1 MLLSSQK
8 KLHALYPQS
17 QSIPNVEDLKISQ
30 QLILDKKEMTY
41 YSPNSIKTYLR
52 VKPTNNPYPPYKI
65 TSQQTK
71 FILSPLNDENPIPS
85 SQKKIKSS
93 KSKSKSKNLPSKK
106 APQSQYE
113 YSFTKIFD
121 ASISNFD
128 LFFEVASPLIEDL
141 IYKSKSSLLFAYG
154 VSNSGKTYTIV
165 GTLECPGILPLTLAT
180 LLDKV
185 SSLPSPPTIQC
196 SYVEIY
202 NERVYDLLSEKKP
215 KIHIKEKEK
224 VFYLDKV
231 TKRNVFTIDDF
242 ESALND
248 GLNQKI
254 HTRTKIN
261 PLSSRSH
268 TIFKIY
274 LSNGASMSIVDL
286 AGAERATRA
295 DTKGAVFQET
305 CNINTSLMT
314 LGRCIDA
321 MEYNSKF
328 AQVDKKVP
336 VPIRE
341 SKLTKMFQ
349 EYFTGEQNVIMLTN
363 INPCKDDANENKNVL
378 LFSCKAKR
386 VTPIRSWINVA
397 KKNQN
402 ENSSKM
408 ITTTNSGYVSEAS
421 SDGESNQLSSIDTTN
436 ELNSRLKNQYASL
449 VTKYENNVD
458 EIDTLKDTNEILIQK
473 IKYLESEYL
482 AREYNEIIRR
492 GNDFLKKTYSDLSTI
507 NYNLNGDFSH
517 TTNNIFVIKNPWYKD
532 KNESDDESE
541 FELAKPESFAVLA
554 KKAKQQKKFKEIVDS
569 FTIESTTV
577 SAYSESEA
585 LSQSVK
591 KGKKKTKKKPKKF
604 YSDKRSMKKLD
615 DYDSDDR
622 NESVASFNNNFS
634 DNNNNDDMSEI
645 KESDENKEESS
656 IKKKPSKKT
665 KSKKSNY
672 NTNVISQKG
681 KKSKRYKSTYQD
693 DSDDENEKKNS
704 ATDQDEDE
712 EEETKPKKKKNKK
725 TKNKS
730 KKYIEESQNESGSE
744 KNSSDTDM
752 KDTNNSVSSS
762 DIESPKPKPKKK
774 KKTKPK
780 RAKSKK

>member
-41 YSPNSIKTYLR
+41 YSNNSIKTYLR
-52 VKPTNNPYPPYKI
+52 IKPTDNPYPQYKI

-71 FILSPLNDENPIPS
+71 FILSPQNEENPIPS
-85 SQKKIKSS
+85 SQKKINSS
-93 KSKSKSKNLPSKK
+93 KSKSKSKNLPPKK
-106 APQSQYE
+106 TPQPQYE

-121 ASISNFD
+121 TSISNVD

-141 IYKSKSSLLFAYG
+141 IYKGKSSLLFAYG

-165 GTLECPGILPLTLAT
+165 GNIECPGILPLTLAT

-185 SSLPSPPTIQC
+185 SFLPSPPTIQC

-202 NERVYDLLSEKKP
+202 NERVYDLLSKKKN
-215 KIHIKEKEK
+215 KIHIKEKDK

-231 TKRNVFTIDDF
+231 TKRNVITIDDF
-242 ESALND
+242 EKALND

-286 AGAERATRA
+286 AGAERAKRA

-363 INPCKDDANENKNVL
+363 INPCKEDANENKNIL

-386 VTPIRSWINVA
+386 VTPIRSWINVV

-402 ENSSKM
+402 ENTSKM
-408 ITTTNSGYVSEAS
+408 ITTTNSGYTSEAS
-421 SDGESNQLSSIDTTN
+421 SDGESNQLSSTDTTN

-449 VTKYENNVD
+449 LTKYENNVD

-532 KNESDDESE
+532 KNECDDECE
-541 FELAKPESFAVLA
+541 FELTKPESFAVLA
-554 KKAKQQKKFKEIVDS
+554 KKAKLQKKFKEIVDS

-591 KGKKKTKKKPKKF
+591 KGKRKTKKKGKKF
-604 YSDKRSMKKLD
+604 YSDKQSMKKLD
-615 DYDSDDR
+615 DYDIDER
-622 NESVASFNNNFS
+622 NESVASFNNNLS

-672 NTNVISQKG
+672 NTSILSQKS
-681 KKSKRYKSTYQD
+681 KKSKRYKSSD
-693 DSDDENEKKNS
+693 DDENEKKNIP
-704 ATDQDEDE
+704 TEQDE
-712 EEETKPKKKKNKK
+712 EEEEENKIKKKKNKK

-730 KKYIEESQNESGSE
+730 KKYIEESQNESESE
-744 KNSSDTDM
+744 KNISDTEM
-752 KDTNNSVSSS
+752 KDINNSNTSS

-774 KKTKPK
+774 KKTKVK
-780 RAKSKK
+780 RGKSKK